1 MNDYKDLRVWQDSID
16 LVVNI
21 YKLTKMFPQEE
32 LYALTNQIRRAV
44 VSIPSN
50 ISEGANRNT
59 DKEFVQFLYI
69 ALGSASEVETQL
81 IIAKRLGYI
90 DDVDTELDNITKL
103 RKMINAL
110 IHSIKTSN

>member
-1 MNDYKDLRVWQDSID
+1 MNDYKDLRIWQDSIE
-16 LVVNI
+16 LVVDI
-21 YKLTKMFPQEE
+21 YKLTKMLPKEE

-81 IIAKRLGYI
+81 IIANRLEYLN
-90 DDVDTELDNITKL
+90 DVQKEFEDITKL

-110 IHSIKTSN
+110 IHSIKNG

>member
-1 MNDYKDLRVWQDSID
+1 MNDYKDLRIWQDSIE
-16 LVVNI
+16 LVVDI
-21 YKLTKMFPQEE
+21 YKLTNMLPKEE
-32 LYALTNQIRRAV
+32 IYALTNQIRRAV

-81 IIAKRLGYI
+81 IIAKRLGYLN
-90 DDVDTELDNITKL
+90 DVQKELEDITKL

-110 IHSIKTSN
+110 IHSIKNG

>member
-1 MNDYKDLRVWQDSID
+1 MNDYKDLRIWQDSIE
-16 LVVNI
+16 LVVDI
-21 YKLTKMFPQEE
+21 YKLTNMLPKEE
-32 LYALTNQIRRAV
+32 IYALTNQIRRAV

-81 IIAKRLGYI
+81 IIAKRLGYLN
-90 DDVDTELDNITKL
+90 DVQKELEDITKL

-110 IHSIKTSN
+110 INSIKNG

>member
-1 MNDYKDLRVWQDSID
+1 
-16 LVVNI
+16 
-21 YKLTKMFPQEE
+21 MFPKEE
-32 LYALTNQIRRAV
+32 IYALTNQIRRAV

-69 ALGSASEVETQL
+69 SLGSASEVETQL
-81 IIAKRLGYI
+81 IIANKLGYI
-90 DDVDTELDNITKL
+90 EDIQNEIEDITKL

-110 IHSIKTSN
+110 IHSLRNG